1 MKTKNRSNHPLHK
14 SNAQKQAIIFIFLT
28 KPITLYYLCK
38 SFNVKYIEEQSIQSY
53 IIQQIYHKTYI
64 NKASIMN
71 TYENQIFKIPVESQ
85 DYPQTSDF
93 IIKSIEGIIENS
105 IQEGKNKIILN
116 TNLRNGLPMEN
127 INKIAGPIVEAWAGE
142 LFESIALENGNKW
155 NLVHSEACS
164 RLGMADIILQFK
176 KSTTF
181 GSVVTANVDSK
192 ATAEDLENSGKSPN
206 ITSFARIRSAY
217 VDDAD
222 FIFIILSL
230 KHKVFCQKNLQTGL
244 MDGIM
249 EVVKYNAY
257 DMKYISDPDLS
268 YNPAL
273 GTGQLQIRD
282 IHYVT
287 LKKRTTWEF
296 CQLLDFKY
304 LSSTKRT
311 FEDWFILAQQ
321 NGWIK

>member
-1 MKTKNRSNHPLHK
+1 MN
-14 SNAQKQAIIFIFLT
+14 
-28 KPITLYYLCK
+28 
-38 SFNVKYIEEQSIQSY
+38 KYNEQ
-53 IIQQIYHKTYI
+53 T
-64 NKASIMN
+64 
-71 TYENQIFKIPVESQ
+71 FKIPVESE
-85 DYPQTSDF
+85 DYHEASVF
-93 IIKSIEGIIENS
+93 IVKSIENIIEQA
-105 IQEGKNKIILN
+105 IKKGENKIVIN
-116 TNLRNGLPMEN
+116 TNLKKGLPMEN

-142 LFESIALENGNKW
+142 LFESISQEDGNKW

-164 RLGMADIILQFK
+164 RLDMADIILQFK

-181 GSVVTANVDSK
+181 GSVITANVDSK
-192 ATAEDLENSGKSPN
+192 ATAEDLEKSGKSPN
-206 ITSFARIRSAY
+206 ITSYARIRSAY

-230 KHKVFCQKNLQTGL
+230 KHRVFCQKNTQTGL

-257 DMKYISDPDLS
+257 DLKYISEQDLN

-282 IHYVT
+282 IHYVN
-287 LKKRTTWEF
+287 LEQRTTWEF
-296 CQLLDFKY
+296 CQILDHKY
-304 LSSTKRT
+304 LSSKKRT
-311 FEDWFILAQQ
+311 IDDWLTLAHQ